1 MQLQGEALDIILT
14 KMKVL
19 KLKRAV
25 WAMISTTGLT
35 IILLYTI
42 ANKIYLKDIEIKLMN
57 KFGMLFLDGSAWNY
71 VILTLSLV
79 LSFGWNVKKIN
90 YNIGAI
96 NVFLE
101 NNERADCPKAK
112 WENSRQEVLKIIE
125 EEDIALTKLLKHK
138 AVRSHAKREIL
149 RKYLF
154 FGGGVGTLIFL
165 PVVGTAVFEW
175 DFPAIVVAEVVWG
188 YSLIWIEFFTYKVIL
203 DKDKVRIFSK
213 EHMEIIDTGR
223 KNRHEDMRYFYH
235 ILFIKRDRCKNHEV
249 LLTSIIIASDFFAWL
264 LTFLEFGGFKEFM
277 GWMCLPVS
285 VTSNHIAI
293 ALAVLSII
301 LNLIDLG
308 FSAKN
313 NEELRKI
320 ESDMMLAKQNYAL
333 ENYKELKC
341 VIQQMKKES
350 NLSFHKMLDI
360 TEGTYNYNVEVLN
373 DNNMNEKEKRKIHR
387 DNMLTMEMNFT
398 NYIQRLHILLAAI
411 LVVGI
416 AVGVWRKNDIAN
428 IPIVFSI
435 AIIVYWCAYQ
445 ATRRYLYRKNSEWID
460 FEGKIFES

>member
-1 MQLQGEALDIILT
+1 MRLQGEELNIILT

-25 WAMISTTGLT
+25 WAVISTAGLT

-42 ANKIYLKDIEIKLMN
+42 ANKIYLKNIEIRLIN
-57 KFGMLFLDGSAWNY
+57 KFGMLFLEGSAWNY

-90 YNIGAI
+90 YDIGAL
-96 NVFLE
+96 NAFLE

-112 WENSRQEVLKIIE
+112 WENSRSEVLKITE
-125 EEDIALTKLLKHK
+125 EEDVALAKLSTHK
-138 AVRSHAKREIL
+138 VVRSHAKREML
-149 RKYLF
+149 RKYVF
-154 FGGGVGTLIFL
+154 FSGGVGTLILL
-165 PVVGTAVFEW
+165 PVVGTVVFEW
-175 DFPAIVVAEVVWG
+175 DFPAIVVAEVIWG
-188 YSLIWIEFFTYKVIL
+188 YSLIWIEFLTYKVIL
-203 DKDKVRIFSK
+203 NKDKVRIFSK

-223 KNRHEDMRYFYH
+223 KNKHEDMKYFYH

-285 VTSNHIAI
+285 VTSNHVAI
-293 ALAVLSII
+293 ILAVLSII

-308 FSAKN
+308 FSARN
-313 NEELRKI
+313 NNELRKI
-320 ESDMMLAKQNYAL
+320 ESDMMLAKQDYVA
-333 ENYKELKC
+333 ENYRELKR
-341 VIQQMKKES
+341 VIQRLKKES
-350 NLSFHKMLDI
+350 NLSFHKMLDF

-373 DNNMNEKEKRKIHR
+373 DNNVNEGKKRKIHM

-416 AVGVWRKNDIAN
+416 AVGVWRENNIAN
-428 IPIVFSI
+428 LPIVFSI
-435 AIIVYWCAYQ
+435 AIILYRLAYQ
-445 ATRRYLYRKNSEWID
+445 ATKVWLYRKNSEWLD
-460 FEGKIFES
+460 FELKLFE